1 MNIVLDKK
9 SENFAQLSLRIDHE
23 DYAPQVE
30 KEIDKYRKQASI
42 KGFRQG
48 KVPRSVIINMT
59 GERLL
64 ADVLNDVLSSAINNY
79 IEEEALEVIGYPIL
93 LRLSK
98 PLT

>member
-9 SENFAQLSLRIDHE
+9 SDNFAHLSLRVDHE
-23 DYAPQVE
+23 DYASRVE

-64 ADVLNDVLSSAINNY
+64 ADALNC
-79 IEEEALEVIGYPIL
+79 L
-93 LRLSK
+93 LYTSPSPRDLR
-98 PLT
+98 